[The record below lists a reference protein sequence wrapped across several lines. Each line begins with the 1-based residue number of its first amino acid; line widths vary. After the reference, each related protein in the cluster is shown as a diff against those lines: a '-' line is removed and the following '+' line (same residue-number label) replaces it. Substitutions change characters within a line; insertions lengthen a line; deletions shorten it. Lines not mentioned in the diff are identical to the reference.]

1 MMSRHVGMA
10 ALLFLLTLPALAQRS
25 PAPPTEIP
33 DKAVVVASLW
43 CDTPDQ
49 LEALL
54 RAHYIGK
61 SPLDTAMA
69 AINRGNPEAC
79 IPARAIVSVGAEV
92 RRFTAEI
99 AIFAVHEATVHGI
112 MRGPYALMMRPQT
125 WYHAKVIAEL
135 TPL

>member
-1 MMSRHVGMA
+1 MLSRYAGLA
-10 ALLFLLTLPALAQRS
+10 ALLVLLASPASAQR
-25 PAPPTEIP
+25 AEVP
-33 DKAVVVASLW
+33 DKAVVVAALW

-54 RAHYIGK
+54 RAHYVGK
-61 SPLDTAMA
+61 VPLESAMA
-69 AINRGNPEAC
+69 TINRGNPEAC
-79 IPARAIVSVGAEV
+79 IPARAIVSNGAEV
-92 RRFTAEI
+92 RRFTADV

-125 WYHAKVIAEL
+125 WYHAKVVAEL

>member
-1 MMSRHVGMA
+1 MMSRRAGMA
-10 ALLFLLTLPALAQRS
+10 ALLFLFAQPAEAQRS
-25 PAPPTEIP
+25 PAQVP

-43 CDTPDQ
+43 CDTADQ

-61 SPLDTAMA
+61 IPLDTAMA
-69 AINRGNPEAC
+69 AINNGNPEAC

-92 RRFTAEI
+92 RRFTADV

>member
-1 MMSRHVGMA
+1 MSRNAGMA
-10 ALLFLLTLPALAQRS
+10 ALLLSLASPAIAQLS
-25 PAPPTEIP
+25 PAPPAGVP

-49 LEALL
+49 LETVL

-61 SPLDTAMA
+61 IPLDTAIQT
-69 AINRGNPEAC
+69 INRGNPEAC

-92 RRFTAEI
+92 RRFTADI
-99 AIFAVHEATVHGI
+99 AIFAVHEAIVHGI
-112 MRGPYALMMRPQT
+112 MRGSYALMMRPQT
-125 WYHAKVIAEL
+125 WYHAKVVAEL